1 MSIQTQIERISGEVN
16 EQKNL
21 ISQIR
26 TALQGKAAG
35 GGTATPTQKKN
46 VEITE
51 NGTVEVLPDEGY
63 ALSKVAAVVTVG
75 SGGESDLP
83 TGYGQVDYI
92 QFSEKQIVD
101 TGIVCNKNT
110 RIRLAFTREKSTQ
123 HYLYGVS
130 SSGNTASVT
139 AYLGGSWRYGNK
151 SATKTPTANENMI
164 YSAVVDSSQITL
176 TGSASTISS
185 VNEFETIGTLLIGTC
200 RSADGEVG
208 DPQFVGKIFFF
219 SIWQG
224 DEQVLKMTPVV
235 SAEGVYRFW
244 DTVGKKFHDSI
255 NGEALEGGNL

>member
-1 MSIQTQIERISGEVN
+1 MSVQAQIDRISGEVSA
-16 EQKNL
+16 QKGL
-21 ISQIR
+21 ITQIKA
-26 TALQGKAAG
+26 ALQGKVAG
-35 GGTATPTQKKN
+35 GAGLPTQEKT

-51 NGTVEVLPDEGY
+51 NGTVEVLPDNGY
-63 ALSKVAAVVTVG
+63 ALSKVTAEVNVE

-83 TGYGQVDYI
+83 SGYRRVDYI
-92 QFSEKQIVD
+92 RFSEEQIAD
-101 TGIVCNKNT
+101 TGIVCNNNT

-123 HYLYGVS
+123 HYLYGVA

-151 SATKTPTANENMI
+151 AATKTPTANENMI

-176 TGSASTISS
+176 TDSASTISS

-208 DPQFVGKIFFF
+208 GPQFVGKIFFF

-224 DEQVLKMTPVV
+224 DEQVLKLVPVTDGK
-235 SAEGVYRFW
+235 GVYRFW
-244 DTVGKKFHDSI
+244 DAVGQKFHDSI
-255 NGEALEGGNL
+255 TDAALEGGNL